1 MLNPGTYLQ
10 GRYEIL
16 EKIGS
21 GGMSVVY
28 KAKCHT
34 LNRLVAIKV
43 LKEEFASDENFVSK
57 FKMEAQAAARLS
69 HPNIVNVYDVVDEEN
84 LHYIVMELIEG
95 ITLKNYIEKKELLD
109 SKEAIGIAIQVAQG
123 IAAAHEQH
131 IIHRDIKPQNMIIS
145 KDGKVKVADFGIARA
160 VSSQTVN
167 SSAAVGSV
175 HYISPEQARGGYC
188 DERSDIYSFGI
199 TLYEM
204 VTGRVPF
211 EGDNTVAVALAHLE
225 DPVVPPGDYNP
236 QVYSGLEDIILKCTK
251 KKPDRRYGSMEEVI
265 HDLRRV
271 LMDPE
276 CDIYQNEEIEEGG
289 DPYQTRPI
297 SKDELSQIRD
307 HHRRKSRETGAD
319 EAEKGTEGLET
330 SDEENGS
337 PDSLSKED
345 AEEFGDGTGDHRSRY
360 HSSRKREFHKKIPSR
375 KRDEDVSTQ
384 FERMIA
390 AIGIIAAILVV
401 IVVVFVFSRLT
412 GLFWPGSGQDS
423 QENQTEAVTQSAS
436 MEEIQVIPD
445 EGETIMPNVLDLPR
459 DMAESKLKEYDI
471 VMKVTGEEYSENYSK
486 GYVMRQDVDEGTA
499 VEKWSTVGVTI
510 SKGSERVDV
519 KALNLSGMDKK
530 QAEEILKYK
539 DLIPSAK
546 EEANDTVPKGKVI
559 RVGTEEAK
567 AGDTVELFVSSGP
580 KTVQGQVPKL
590 TDGDAAA
597 ADALLKAAGLV
608 SGTVTY
614 EYDPS
619 KPHGQVLSQ
628 SELPGTMLEPQSAVD
643 YVVND
648 SAQASTE
655 AAAAK
660 TGEEEKYYVGS
671 IDATC
676 SLSNYIGPASQT
688 SSVRILIRLKQKDPK
703 DANTYVYTN
712 LISPRLVVGSQD
724 IPVVFSRI
732 KGAYGVDSGIV
743 EVVDVDNDDKVI
755 QSWPVSF
762 FPAG

>member
-95 ITLKNYIEKKELLD
+95 ITLKSYIEKKELLD

-236 QVYSGLEDIILKCTK
+236 QVYPGLEDIILKCTK

-319 EAEKGTEGLET
+319 EAEKVTEGLET

-499 VEKWSTVGVTI
+499 VEKWSTVGVII
-510 SKGSERVDV
+510 SKGSERVD
-519 KALNLSGMDKK
+519 
-530 QAEEILKYK
+530 
-539 DLIPSAK
+539 
-546 EEANDTVPKGKVI
+546 
-559 RVGTEEAK
+559 
-567 AGDTVELFVSSGP
+567 VSSGP